1 MVRGEWPGATAGDV
15 DNNIVQAIEP
25 EVRFINGVKRVRSSA
40 FEGQASVSIEFE
52 AGSDMQ
58 SGLSDVESAISRIR
72 TLPED
77 SKTPEISRIV
87 RHETIMRVVLSGPY
101 PEASLKAQTGE
112 DFRIEAFRKAAG
124 ILHAAEPDRARRVL
138 ELFSDPTPEPIPSAA
153 GMKGADGAYGGASG
167 GGGA

>member
-1 MVRGEWPGATAGDV
+1 MTADAPTPPEPPEVPADLDETPRTSGPIALFARHRNAANLLLALMFVAGIYALVKLNTQFLPDFGIDVVSVRVEWPGATAGDV
-15 DNNIVQAIEP
+15 DNNLVQAIEP

-40 FEGQASVSIEFE
+40 FEGLASVSIEFE

-87 RHETIMRVVLSGPY
+87 RHETIMRVVLS
-101 PEASLKAQTGE
+101 
-112 DFRIEAFRKAAG
+112 
-124 ILHAAEPDRARRVL
+124 
-138 ELFSDPTPEPIPSAA
+138 
-153 GMKGADGAYGGASG
+153 
-167 GGGA
+167 